1 MAISAR
7 VFGPFRRKPK
17 EPKGRLTNLERHEA
31 IWGLLLLSPWIFGFL
46 VFVLLPTLAT
56 LVFSFTDFN
65 ILHIEDIRFIGFDNY
80 QRMLNDPIVAQSLGR
95 TLKFFV
101 MAFPLAVIIP
111 VALSALLNSENLRFR
126 RLFATFFYMPY
137 MVPLVSAVLIWGG
150 FLNAAT
156 GWMNKLLEVVWIQ
169 GPDWLQSTTWVYWA
183 LLIVGLWSNGN
194 AIITTLA
201 GMESVPRELY
211 EAAKIEGA
219 GALAIFRNVT
229 LPMISPII
237 FYNLTLASIGLFQYF
252 LEPYVLFAQ
261 AGDPGGST
269 LFYPMYLFQNF
280 FQFQEMAYGAAL
292 AWVLFLI
299 ILVFTG
305 VWFGLRRF
313 WVYEAER
320 E

>member
-1 MAISAR
+1 MTLLDR
-7 VFGPFRRKPK
+7 PLGLFRRKSNRPASPLAK
-17 EPKGRLTNLERHEA
+17 HEA
-31 IWGLLLLSPWIFGFL
+31 RWGLIFLSPWIFGFL
-46 VFVLLPTLAT
+46 AFILLPTLAT
-56 LVFSFTDFN
+56 LVFSFTNFSIQNVKDFQ
-65 ILHIEDIRFIGFDNY
+65 FIGLDNY
-80 QRMLNDPIVAQSLGR
+80 TRMLNDPIVGQSLVR
-95 TLKFFV
+95 TFKFFA
-101 MAFPLAVIIP
+101 MAFPLAIIIP
-111 VALSALLNSENLRFR
+111 LLLAALLNSENLRFKR
-126 RLFATFFYMPY
+126 FFATFFYMPY

-150 FLNAAT
+150 FLNPAT
-156 GWMNKLLEVVWIQ
+156 GWLNRFLGEIGIQ
-169 GPDWLQSTTWVYWA
+169 GPDWLRSTTWVYWA

-194 AIITTLA
+194 AMITTLA

-219 GALAIFRNVT
+219 GPIATFRHIT
-229 LPMISPII
+229 FPMISPIV
-237 FYNLTLASIGLFQYF
+237 FYNLTLAMIGLFQYF

-269 LFYPMYLFQNF
+269 LFFPMYLFQNF

-299 ILVFTG
+299 ILAFTAL
-305 VWFGLRRF
+305 WFGLRRF

>member
-1 MAISAR
+1 
-7 VFGPFRRKPK
+7 
-17 EPKGRLTNLERHEA
+17 
-31 IWGLLLLSPWIFGFL
+31 
-46 VFVLLPTLAT
+46 
-56 LVFSFTDFN
+56 
-65 ILHIEDIRFIGFDNY
+65 
-80 QRMLNDPIVAQSLGR
+80 
-95 TLKFFV
+95 
-101 MAFPLAVIIP
+101 
-111 VALSALLNSENLRFR
+111 
-126 RLFATFFYMPY
+126 MPY

-150 FLNAAT
+150 FLNPVN
-156 GWMNKLLEVVWIQ
+156 GWMNKFLETIGIQ
-169 GPDWLQSTTWVYWA
+169 GPDWLRSTSWVYWA

-194 AIITTLA
+194 AIMTTLA

-219 GALAIFRNVT
+219 NAWATFRKIT

-237 FYNLTLASIGLFQYF
+237 FYNLTLAAIALFQYF
-252 LEPYVLFAQ
+252 LEPYVLFQQ

-269 LFYPMYLFQNF
+269 LFFPMYLFQNF

-299 ILVFTG
+299 ILIFTG
-305 VWFGLRRF
+305 IWFGLRKY

>member
-1 MAISAR
+1 MTISDR
-7 VFGPFRRKPK
+7 VFGRFRRKPK
-17 EPKGRLTNLERHEA
+17 EPNGRLSNLAKHEA
-31 IWGLLLLSPWIFGFL
+31 RWGLFFLSPWIIGFL
-46 VFVLLPTLAT
+46 LFILLPTLAT
-56 LVFSFTDFN
+56 LFFSFTNFN
-65 ILHIEDIRFIGFDNY
+65 ILHLDEIRFIGIDNY
-80 QRMLNDPIVAQSLGR
+80 TRMLTDPIVGQSLMR
-95 TLKFFV
+95 TFKFFI
-101 MAFPLAVIIP
+101 MAFPLAILIP
-111 VALSALLNSENLRFR
+111 ILISALLNSENLFLRRF
-126 RLFATFFYMPY
+126 FSTMFYMPY

-150 FLNAAT
+150 FLNPAT
-156 GWMNKLLEVVWIQ
+156 GWMNKFLGFIGIA

-183 LLIVGLWSNGN
+183 LLIVGLWGSGN

-201 GMESVPRELY
+201 GMESVPRELF

-219 GALAIFRNVT
+219 GPVSTFLNVT
-229 LPMISPII
+229 MPMISPII

-280 FQFQEMAYGAAL
+280 FQFQEMAYGASL

-299 ILVFTG
+299 ILAFTA
-305 VWFGLRRF
+305 VWFGLRKY

>member
-1 MAISAR
+1 MAIGGRIFSLPKRA
-7 VFGPFRRKPK
+7 PK
-17 EPKGRLTNLERHEA
+17 EPRSPMAKLEAR
-31 IWGLLLLSPWIFGFL
+31 WGLVFISPWIFGFL
-46 VFVLLPTLAT
+46 VFIFLPTLAT

-65 ILHIEDIRFIGFDNY
+65 ILHIEDIKFIGFDNY
-80 QRMLNDPIVAQSLGR
+80 TRMLNDPIVAQSLGR
-95 TLKFFV
+95 TLRFFL
-101 MAFPLAVIIP
+101 MAFPLAVLVPIAI
-111 VALSALLNSENLRFR
+111 AALLNAENLKFR
-126 RLFATFFYMPY
+126 RFFTTLFYMPY

-150 FLNAAT
+150 FLNPAT
-156 GWMNKLLEVVWIQ
+156 GWLNKFLEIFGIQ
-169 GPDWLQSTTWVYWA
+169 GPDWLRSTAWVYWA

-194 AIITTLA
+194 AIMTTLA

-219 GALAIFRNVT
+219 GAFAIFRKIT

-237 FYNLTLASIGLFQYF
+237 FYNLTLSAIALFQYF

-269 LFYPMYLFQNF
+269 LFFPMYLFQNF
-280 FQFQEMAYGAAL
+280 FQFQEMAYGASL

-299 ILVFTG
+299 ILIFTG
-305 VWFGLRRF
+305 FWFGVRRF

-320 E
+320 D